1 MALQAAVC
9 RLLFGGIEGV
19 RAGVIL
25 QCVKL
30 CTINAMNNNLML
42 KLTEN
47 EMLELWKTR
56 MQRLPARRDCVI
68 EREDGIDIDA
78 VLLLDIREWYA
89 GLLTTGRVDWLP
101 VDDFRSEVRCEVDDE
116 GVVTAALPAACVRPV
131 EWRLSGWERSVT
143 RFYRPDSYEALCQ
156 RNIYMRGDAVMPV
169 AVLHDDRLV
178 LFSLDPGT
186 ASGEGAPAR
195 CVAFWGDGAFRFR
208 GAALTTIEEFIL
220 RREGV

>member
-9 RLLFGGIEGV
+9 RLLFGGIEGG

-56 MQRLPARRDCVI
+56 MQLLPARRDCVI

-78 VLLLDIREWYA
+78 VLLFDIREWYA

-101 VDDFRSEVRCEVDDE
+101 VDDLRNEVRCEVDDE
-116 GVVTAALPAACVRPV
+116 GVVTAALPTACVRPV

-178 LFSLDPGT
+178 LYSLDPGT
-186 ASGEGAPAR
+186 ASAEVSQAR
-195 CVAFWGDGAFRFR
+195 CVALGEDGTYRFSE
-208 GAALTTIEEFIL
+208 AALPTIEDFIA
-220 RREGV
+220 RRQ